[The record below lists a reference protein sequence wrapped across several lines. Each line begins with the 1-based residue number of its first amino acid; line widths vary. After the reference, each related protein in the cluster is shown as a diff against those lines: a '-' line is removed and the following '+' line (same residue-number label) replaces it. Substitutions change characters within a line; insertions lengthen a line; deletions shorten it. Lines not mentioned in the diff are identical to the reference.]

1 MNKDSQ
7 KSFPGGYTV
16 LGMRSGQLSFH
27 AVANPFIY
35 SVIGTPRAEGGYLA
49 EWWVTGPKGP
59 DSRLDPVEDRP
70 VLLLNM
76 MTAINCTKEEFE
88 NRVEE
93 MWDQGVENFALAS
106 ALSGGIV
113 DTLVW
118 KRLSERTKSDL
129 IIQHLMGHDYL
140 GHFSK
145 ANKTVRAATMY
156 QLLHDMGVTKIQQAL
171 ASFERFTIVG
181 LELRVSESPVTTATI
196 NQRLTHAKK
205 LGLLPSA
212 PAGSGRKPQV
222 ASQSS
227 IQRGSDSAL
236 GNQQFHLKPKTPS
249 IPPQSERFA
258 SDKTR
263 SDEREGA

>member
-1 MNKDSQ
+1 MSQ
-7 KSFPGGYTV
+7 NNIPSGYSV
-16 LGMRSGQLSFH
+16 LGIRAGQLSYH
-27 AVANPFIY
+27 SVANPFIY
-35 SVIGTPRAEGGYLA
+35 SVIGTPREEGGYLA

-59 DSRLDPVEDRP
+59 DSRLDPLEDRP

-76 MTAINCTKEEFE
+76 ITAINCSKEAFE
-88 NRVEE
+88 SRVEE
-93 MWDQGVENFALAS
+93 MWELGIENFAFAS

-118 KRLSERTKSDL
+118 KRLSERTQSDL

-145 ANKTVRAATMY
+145 ANKTLRAAMMY
-156 QLLHDMGVTKIQQAL
+156 QLLHDMGETRIQQAL
-171 ASFERFTIVG
+171 ANFERFEIVG
-181 LELRVSESPVTTATI
+181 LELRMSNSPVSTATI

-222 ASQSS
+222 ASQSRL
-227 IQRGSDSAL
+227 QRQSDEFPL
-236 GNQQFHLKPKTPS
+236 KQEFQLKPKTPS
-249 IPPQSERFA
+249 SQPHPDRFA
-258 SDKTR
+258 SEQTN
-263 SDEREGA
+263 SEEGNGA

>member
-1 MNKDSQ
+1 MNKHTQ
-7 KSFPGGYTV
+7 TSFPAGYTV

-35 SVIGTPRAEGGYLA
+35 SAIGTPKADGGYLA

-59 DSRLDPVEDRP
+59 DSRIDPVADRP

-93 MWDQGVENFALAS
+93 MWDQGVEDFAFAS

-118 KRLSERTKSDL
+118 KRLSEKTQSDL

-145 ANKTVRAATMY
+145 ANKTVRAAAMY
-156 QLLHDMGVTKIQQAL
+156 QMLHDMGVTKIQQAL
-171 ASFERFTIVG
+171 ASFEQFAIVG
-181 LELRVSESPVTTATI
+181 LELRVSESPVTTSTI

-205 LGLLPSA
+205 LGLLPSS

-222 ASQSS
+222 STQSKLLNES
-227 IQRGSDSAL
+227 GPLLDDQDFLITPRSSKTQP
-236 GNQQFHLKPKTPS
+236 QQD
-249 IPPQSERFA
+249 RFA
-258 SDKTR
+258 SINIT
-263 SDEREGA
+263 SEEREGA